1 MKPKYLP
8 IAEVAKRWG
17 RSVDHVRHH
26 VAAGNLTA
34 IDTSVTGKTQELV
47 ILLADVESFEF
58 GRVVGQKQHATV
70 TRPKNHFA
78 NNQRRTNSATARKR
92 SSSTE

>member
-1 MKPKYLP
+1 MKPKYVP

-34 IDTSVTGKTQELV
+34 VDTSVTGKTQELV
-47 ILLADVESFEF
+47 ILLADVESFEA
-58 GRVVGQKQHATV
+58 GRVVSQKQETTAA
-70 TRPKNHFA
+70 RPKNHFA
-78 NNQRRTNSATARKR
+78 SSHRRTNSATARKR